1 MELISMRYRMLLF
14 YMCICVWTAT
24 NGFCGLIESSEEG
37 SLSKVF
43 QKVNPSVVLVVAMQR
58 PQGPNETKS
67 AATVSSGVIV
77 SGDGEVMT
85 AAHSV
90 YVSDNIIVQFLNGKS
105 VKANV
110 IASSAEADVALLK
123 LETIPENMIV
133 AKLGDSDKSQVGD
146 QVLVIGAPYGIDH
159 TLTVGHVSGRRGSK
173 TVCRQLKPFEFIQ
186 TDAAINQGNSGGP
199 MFNVNGQVI
208 GIVSRILSNSGGSM
222 GLGFA
227 VSINT
232 AKELLLEEKSFW
244 IGFDAYLLTGPLAQ
258 AFNVP
263 QDAGLL
269 IQNVAENSPGYAL
282 GLKAG
287 NIPAQI
293 GNDKI
298 VIGGDIILTIQG
310 FPVTHSVDD
319 ACTIQDVIGGFT
331 SETEIELKVLRGGE
345 IITLTSKGKAELTR

>member
-1 MELISMRYRMLLF
+1 MRYYRIF
-14 YMCICVWTAT
+14 IYAFI
-24 NGFCGLIESSEEG
+24 FCGLAFRAESGLIDNTQSG

-43 QKVNPSVVLVVAMQR
+43 QKINPSVVLIVAAQR
-58 PQGPNETKS
+58 PQIPLEPKAVVN
-67 AATVSSGVIV
+67 VSSGVIV
-77 SGDGEVMT
+77 SEKGEIMT

-90 YVSDNIIVQFLNGKS
+90 DLSDSIVVQFLNGKS
-105 VKANV
+105 LKANV
-110 IASSAEADVALLK
+110 VASSAEADVALLQ
-123 LETIPENMIV
+123 LESIPDHMSV
-133 AKLGDSDKSQVGD
+133 AQLGDTSKSQVGD

-159 TLTVGHVSGRRGSK
+159 TLTVGHISGRRSSK
-173 TVCRQLKPFEFIQ
+173 TVCLQLKPFEFIQ

-199 MFNVNGQVI
+199 MFNMDGKVI

-244 IGFDAYLLTGPLAQ
+244 IGFNAYLLTGPLAQ

-263 QDAGLL
+263 QEAGML
-269 IQNVAENSPGYAL
+269 IQKVADNSPGQML
-282 GLKAG
+282 GLREG
-287 NIPAQI
+287 SIPAQI

-298 VIGGDIILTIQG
+298 VIGGDIVLTIQG
-310 FPVTHSVDD
+310 FSVTPSVDE

-331 SETEIELKVLRGGE
+331 SETEIELKVLRAGE
-345 IITLTSKGKAELTR
+345 IITLRSKR

>member
-1 MELISMRYRMLLF
+1 MRFYRIF
-14 YMCICVWTAT
+14 IYAFI
-24 NGFCGLIESSEEG
+24 FCGLAFRAESGLIESSADR

-43 QKVNPSVVLVVAMQR
+43 QKVNPSVVLIIAMQR
-58 PQGPNETKS
+58 SQSPHEAKPP
-67 AATVSSGVIV
+67 ATVSSGVIV
-77 SGDGEVMT
+77 SEDGQIMT

-90 YVSDNIIVQFLNGKS
+90 YVSDNIVVQFLNGKP

-110 IASSAEADVALLK
+110 VSSSAEADVALLK
-123 LETIPENMIV
+123 LETIPENITV

-159 TLTVGHVSGRRGSK
+159 TLTVGHISGRRGSK
-173 TVCRQLKPFEFIQ
+173 TVCQQLKPFEFIQ

-199 MFNVNGQVI
+199 MFNVDGKVI
-208 GIVSRILSNSGGSM
+208 GIVSRILSSSGGSI

-232 AKELLLEEKSFW
+232 AKELLLNQKTFW
-244 IGFDAYLLTGPLAQ
+244 IGFDAYLLNGPLAQ

-269 IQNVAENSPGYAL
+269 TQNVAENSPGHEL
-282 GLKAG
+282 GLRG
-287 NIPAQI
+287 GIIPAQI

-310 FPVTHSVDD
+310 FPVSYSVDD
-319 ACTIQDVIGGFT
+319 ACAIQDVIGGFT
-331 SETEIELKVLRGGE
+331 SETEIELKVLRSGE
-345 IITLTSKGKAELTR
+345 IITLKSRRK

>member
-1 MELISMRYRMLLF
+1 MLLYRIF
-14 YMCICVWTAT
+14 IYTVM
-24 NGFCGLIESSEEG
+24 FCGLAFRAESGLLESSADR

-43 QKVNPSVVLVVAMQR
+43 QKVNPSVVLVIAMQR
-58 PQGPNETKS
+58 PQSSHEVNPP
-67 AATVSSGVIV
+67 ATVSSGVIV
-77 SGDGEVMT
+77 SEDGQIMT

-90 YVSDNIIVQFLNGKS
+90 YVSDNIVVQFLNGKS
-105 VKANV
+105 VKAHV
-110 IASSAEADVALLK
+110 VSSSMEADVALLK
-123 LETIPENMIV
+123 LETIPENITV

-159 TLTVGHVSGRRGSK
+159 TLTVGHISGRRGSK
-173 TVCRQLKPFEFIQ
+173 TVCQQLKPFEFIQ

-199 MFNVNGQVI
+199 MFNVDGKVI
-208 GIVSRILSNSGGSM
+208 GIVSRILSSSGGSI

-232 AKELLLEEKSFW
+232 AKELLLNQKTFW
-244 IGFDAYLLTGPLAQ
+244 IGFDAYLLNGPLAQ

-287 NIPAQI
+287 IIPAQI

-310 FPVTHSVDD
+310 FPVSYSVDD
-319 ACTIQDVIGGFT
+319 ACAIQDVIGGFT
-331 SETEIELKVLRGGE
+331 SETEIELKVLRAGE
-345 IITLTSKGKAELTR
+345 IIILKSRRK